1 MIRTLIID
9 DETRARETI
18 QILLETHCKD
28 DVQIVGQA
36 KNLITGMD
44 AVKEHQPDLVL
55 LDIKMPDGTGFDML
69 ARLGNVD
76 FKVVFITAFEEYA
89 IQAFKFSAIDYVLK
103 PIDPEE
109 LKVAINKVKEVIETD
124 STDNSDIQI
133 KTLLSNLKNNG
144 EDKRLVLKTTENIFV
159 IPINEVVALSS
170 DRNYTR
176 FYFLDRKNIIVSKTL
191 KDYESVLLDYGFL
204 RIHRSHLI
212 NLKYIERFER
222 SDGGYAIMRGGT
234 KLDVSHRKKEELLAF
249 IENL

>member
-18 QILLETHCKD
+18 QILLETYCKD
-28 DVQIVGQA
+28 DIQVVGQA
-36 KNLITGMD
+36 KNLLTGLD
-44 AVKEHQPDLVL
+44 AIKEHQPDLVL

-69 ARLGNVD
+69 ARLGKVD

-109 LKVAINKVKEVIETD
+109 LKVAINKVKEVIEAD
-124 STDNSDIQI
+124 STNNSDIQI

-144 EDKRLVLKTTENIFV
+144 EDKKLVLRTTENIFV
-159 IPINEVVALSS
+159 IPLDEVVALTS
-170 DRNYTR
+170 DGNYTR
-176 FYFLDRKNIIVSKTL
+176 FYFLERRNIIVSKTL
-191 KDYESVLLDYGFL
+191 KYFEGVLIDYGFM

-212 NLKYIERFER
+212 NLKYIERFDKT
-222 SDGGYAIMRGGT
+222 DGGYAVMRGGI
-234 KLDVSHRKKEELLAF
+234 KLDVSQRKKEELLDF
-249 IENL
+249 FENL